1 MDKYHEQLIHKR
13 LIKAQN
19 RDKNVWHLSN
29 KANANKNYEKLVR
42 INNFIFSAEYRGKWD
57 LLYIAEKKLEVGMP
71 SLEGSL
77 TLCKI

>member
-42 INNFIFSAEYRGKWD
+42 INNFIFSAE
-57 LLYIAEKKLEVGMP
+57 
-71 SLEGSL
+71 
-77 TLCKI
+77 